1 MDFYQCSEINSL
13 KKYLL
18 KKAKKLLFPFYI
30 YFGFYLIF
38 STILHKYYGFSFGK
52 NFNLFNWIV
61 SPWTDIQPTG
71 FCMPSWFVITI
82 FIIQIMHA
90 CVQKTIV
97 FIDNKERDIITAIA
111 YILIGAFVFHN
122 RSEVYIGLIVNICKA
137 LMGLFFYEMGFLYG
151 RYFER
156 YELKIA
162 NSVYFIF
169 ILLLRC
175 IVDCFY
181 GWGSIAWYE
190 LGDINEPYFI
200 MIISALLGI
209 LFWLRIA
216 RIISNGLSRNSLMI
230 YLGKHTYSV
239 MLNHLFVGFIFQTI
253 LGILHIRYKLF
264 NNFDLNLYKTNVYY
278 VFDNRTASTLMFTMS
293 IILTIL
299 GVEKIK
305 DTIKGKI
312 RRTIRVKKLLSR
324 EYNMEER

>member
-1 MDFYQCSEINSL
+1 
-13 KKYLL
+13 
-18 KKAKKLLFPFYI
+18 
-30 YFGFYLIF
+30 
-38 STILHKYYGFSFGK
+38 
-52 NFNLFNWIV
+52 
-61 SPWTDIQPTG
+61 
-71 FCMPSWFVITI
+71 
-82 FIIQIMHA
+82 
-90 CVQKTIV
+90 
-97 FIDNKERDIITAIA
+97 
-111 YILIGAFVFHN
+111 
-122 RSEVYIGLIVNICKA
+122 
-137 LMGLFFYEMGFLYG
+137 
-151 RYFER
+151 
-156 YELKIA
+156 
-162 NSVYFIF
+162 
-169 ILLLRC
+169 
-175 IVDCFY
+175 
-181 GWGSIAWYE
+181 
-190 LGDINEPYFI
+190 